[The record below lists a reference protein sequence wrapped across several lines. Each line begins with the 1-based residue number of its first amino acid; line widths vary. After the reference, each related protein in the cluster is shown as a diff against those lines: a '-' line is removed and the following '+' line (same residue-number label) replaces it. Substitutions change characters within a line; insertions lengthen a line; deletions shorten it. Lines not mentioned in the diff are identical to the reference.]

1 MNIPVDPM
9 VESLFITS
17 FMFDLTFLGAAC
29 ELCWRQ
35 DLSRYLKA
43 FASLSWSGE
52 STSLALKIGSLE
64 SHLQSSIDNPYT
76 ELHDRLKDDDWKKS
90 YLQRLLLVLQ
100 VLNCPLSSLE
110 LNSSTVPETA
120 SSLNVSDLKSFFE
133 STTHEERAEVLLQML
148 EDRAPRVGPTQLDC
162 TGLQTRQ
169 RQQIHIAASLLT
181 KQGRRVQAFT
191 NRETHVMSIWKEAGQ
206 TIKYKSNKKSK
217 SKKNHFLEPKEEV
230 LSRIAGLPDLQA
242 PEACTR
248 AVIDAVV
255 FPLCASMQL
264 GVTMEENC
272 KFPMFPS
279 SVCDLMQGKTSWI
292 KCCKKQFYTK
302 QFL

>member
-1 MNIPVDPM
+1 M
-9 VESLFITS
+9 
-17 FMFDLTFLGAAC
+17 
-29 ELCWRQ
+29 
-35 DLSRYLKA
+35 SRYLKA
-43 FASLSWSGE
+43 FAPLSWSGE
-52 STSLALKIGSLE
+52 STSRKALKIGSSE
-64 SHLQSSIDNPYT
+64 SHLQSSIENPYT
-76 ELHDRLKDDDWKKS
+76 ELHDRLKDDDWKQS

-133 STTHEERAEVLLQML
+133 STTHEEKAEVLLQML

-169 RQQIHIAASLLT
+169 RQQLHIAASLLT
-181 KQGRRVQAFT
+181 KQGRRVQSFT
-191 NRETHVMSIWKEAGQ
+191 NRETQVMSIWKEAGQ
-206 TIKYKSNKKSK
+206 KIKSKSNKKSK

-255 FPLCASMQL
+255 FPLCASMRL

-279 SVCDLMQGKTSWI
+279 SVCDLMQGLRAKFSVLLYN
-292 KCCKKQFYTK
+292 FYTK
-302 QFL
+302 QVL

>member
-1 MNIPVDPM
+1 MVRYVCLHLPLKKINHSCRWIYQSHGSYGWITIHHILHVRPDFFGLQPVNC
-9 VESLFITS
+9 VEGKICLAIWK
-17 FMFDLTFLGAAC
+17 LL
-29 ELCWRQ
+29 R
-35 DLSRYLKA
+35 LSVGLVK
-43 FASLSWSGE
+43 

-64 SHLQSSIDNPYT
+64 SHLQSSIDNPCT

-181 KQGRRVQAFT
+181 KQGKKGSSIHQPRDSCYEYLEGSRANYQVQVQQ
-191 NRETHVMSIWKEAGQ
+191 EVQVQKE
-206 TIKYKSNKKSK
+206 
-217 SKKNHFLEPKEEV
+217 P
-230 LSRIAGLPDLQA
+230 
-242 PEACTR
+242 
-248 AVIDAVV
+248 
-255 FPLCASMQL
+255 FPWTQ
-264 GVTMEENC
+264 GG
-272 KFPMFPS
+272 S
-279 SVCDLMQGKTSWI
+279 S
-292 KCCKKQFYTK
+292 
-302 QFL
+302 